1 MKLFITPLFLTLF
14 TLFSYSQKVK
24 IDSTKFTIKHGDMI
38 LYLDEDTN
46 SYVSVHKISVKN
58 IKKLDGITY
67 QYIDEFLESTSP
79 DSAVISSVCCR
90 VSTNRSSV

>member
-14 TLFSYSQKVK
+14 TLISYSQKVK

-46 SYVSVHKISVKN
+46 SYVSVHKISVN
-58 IKKLDGITY
+58 ILLTLAYGLRSAIFDSFKLRD
-67 QYIDEFLESTSP
+67 QEP
-79 DSAVISSVCCR
+79 
-90 VSTNRSSV
+90 